1 MIDPTE
7 TQTQWSENAMRE
19 RIAELEATRN
29 ELMATVEQVVGRL
42 DKANGELA
50 KYKWMTRQGLI
61 AEYGAQ
67 QLDAEYEAQLMGL
80 LETEYVARAEEGEP
94 RLGRDER
101 LRMGLTTAEVMRRLK
116 HDGYNPAPRAEE
128 GGE

>member
-1 MIDPTE
+1 MADYLDVRPDPEDYAEATAWFNE
-7 TQTQWSENAMRE
+7 CKKRRKLDRE

-80 LETEYVARAEEGEP
+80 LETEYVARAEEGGE
-94 RLGRDER
+94 GEH
-101 LRMGLTTAEVMRRLK
+101 LTGCLCPTCKRK
-116 HDGYNPAPRAEE
+116 T
-128 GGE
+128 GGEL

>member
-1 MIDPTE
+1 MSKK
-7 TQTQWSENAMRE
+7 SEEGWRLADGYRDE
-19 RIAELEATRN
+19 LVKARDRIAELEATRN

-80 LETEYVARAEEGEP
+80 LETEYVARAEEG
-94 RLGRDER
+94 GGDE
-101 LRMGLTTAEVMRRLK
+101 TT
-116 HDGYNPAPRAEE
+116 
-128 GGE
+128 

>member
-1 MIDPTE
+1 MSDPL
-7 TQTQWSENAMRE
+7 ADRE
-19 RIAELEATRN
+19 GKLLRRIAALEATRN

-80 LETEYVARAEEGEP
+80 LETEYVARAEEG
-94 RLGRDER
+94 GR
-101 LRMGLTTAEVMRRLK
+101 
-116 HDGYNPAPRAEE
+116 
-128 GGE
+128 